1 MSLPCLRTVTATLAL
16 AASCAACG
24 TAGAQAEAPQSCAA
38 GGQPMV
44 VGYFDHTAAWYRRQ
58 PKLKPGQMAAQA
70 WQPPAQGG
78 IVVLYSDVS
87 TVKTEEDEGDVGI
100 EQIRMRMQER
110 EGDIEGY
117 LNASR
122 KKGIAV
128 RIQVP
133 PDIVSHWAAE
143 PQTRDLLRDFVKRW
157 SGHPAAAGFYLYD
170 EPELS
175 NVPASTLAEVAGVI
189 RKLAPK
195 SLLSIS
201 VASSAIAENKPIL
214 RAYANA
220 EPRIFDEI
228 LVNRYPVYRA
238 YGAASPKGGSGM
250 SGKLGL
256 QADKAGRENLMD
268 NEFQNLGDY
277 YDSLVASTKV
287 PGLAGRPVYASFQ
300 AYGLRDDCD
309 GPQCKATRER
319 KARRSPT
326 WNELLYMYASVWMSG
341 VDGAVLYSRYFSLYD
356 GALRRRLDNLEALMG
371 PVFGAL
377 PGCKSGVSV
386 RSTTSSRKAALGAP
400 ANVVARLAAAPG
412 AKTAG
417 YLVVLHRTA
426 NRESVRVQLDDAPG
440 VTKAEELRFDAQG
453 AALEPVRHSL
463 EGGKGD
469 GGRALLLDLDGVGVR
484 LYRLA
489 YD

>member
-1 MSLPCLRTVTATLAL
+1 
-16 AASCAACG
+16 
-24 TAGAQAEAPQSCAA
+24 
-38 GGQPMV
+38 MV

-58 PKLKPGQMAAQA
+58 PKMKPNQMAAQA
-70 WQPPAQGG
+70 WKPPAQGG

-87 TVKTEEDEGDVGI
+87 QVKTEEDAGSISIDE
-100 EQIRMRMQER
+100 IRSRMQER

-122 KKGIAV
+122 KNGIKV

-133 PDIVSHWAAE
+133 PDIVEHWATE
-143 PQTRDLLRDFVKRW
+143 PKTRAVLREFVKRW
-157 SGHPAAAGFYLYD
+157 AGHAATAGFYLFD

-175 NVPASTLAEVAGVI
+175 DLPASTLEQVAAVV
-189 RKLAPK
+189 RENAPK
-195 SLLSIS
+195 SVLAIS
-201 VASSAIAENKPIL
+201 VASSAVAENKPLL
-214 RAYANA
+214 RAYVNA
-220 EPRIFDEI
+220 KPRIFDEL

-238 YGAASPKGGSGM
+238 YGTASAKGGTGM
-250 SGKLGL
+250 NAKLGL
-256 QADKAGRENLMD
+256 ATDKAARENLMD

-287 PGLAGRPVYASFQ
+287 SGLAGRPVYASFQ

-326 WNELLYMYASVWMSG
+326 WNELIYMYASVWMSG

-356 GALRRRLDNLEALMG
+356 GALRKRLDNLEALMG

-377 PGCKSGVSV
+377 PRCNSDVTV
-386 RSTTSSRKAALGAP
+386 RNATASRKAALWAP
-400 ANVVARLAAAPG
+400 ANVVARLATEPG
-412 AKTAG
+412 AKAPG
-417 YLVVLHRTA
+417 YLIVLHRTA
-426 NRESVRVQLDDAPG
+426 NRENVRLQLDDAAG
-440 VTKAEELRFDAQG
+440 VTRAAELRFNAQG
-453 AALEPVRHSL
+453 AAVEPVVQSL
-463 EGGKGD
+463 DGSPGD
-469 GGRALLLDLDGVGVR
+469 VRALLLDLDGVGVR
-484 LYRLA
+484 VFRLS

>member
-1 MSLPCLRTVTATLAL
+1 MKLPNLRAVAVALGL

-24 TAGAQAEAPQSCAA
+24 TAGAQSGSPKSCAA
-38 GGQPMV
+38 GGAPMV

-58 PKLKPGQMAAQA
+58 PKLKPNQSAAQA

-87 TVKTEEDEGDVGI
+87 TVKTEEEGGDVGI
-100 EQIRMRMQER
+100 EQIRARMQER

-117 LNASR
+117 LNAAR
-122 KKGIAV
+122 KKGITV

-133 PDIVSHWAAE
+133 PDIVTHWAAD

-157 SGHPAAAGFYLYD
+157 SGHPAATGFYLFD

-175 NVPASTLAEVAGVI
+175 DVPASTLSEVAGVI
-189 RKLAPK
+189 RGIAPK
-195 SLLSIS
+195 SRLSIS
-201 VASSAIAENKPIL
+201 IASSAVAENKPL
-214 RAYANA
+214 VRSYATA
-220 EPRIFDEI
+220 EPRIFDEL

-238 YGAASPKGGSGM
+238 YGNASAKGGTGM

-256 QADKAGRENLMD
+256 QSDKAGRENLMD

-287 PGLAGRPVYASFQ
+287 PGLGSRPVYASFQ

-309 GPQCKATRER
+309 GPECKATRER

-326 WNELLYMYASVWMSG
+326 WNELLYMYGSVWMSG

-356 GALRRRLDNLEALMG
+356 SALRKRLDNLEALMG

-377 PGCKSGVSV
+377 PGCKSAVTV
-386 RSTTSSRKAALGAP
+386 RSTTSSRKASAGAP
-400 ANVVARLAAAPG
+400 ANVVAQLAGAPG
-412 AKTAG
+412 AKSPP
-417 YLVVLHRTA
+417 YLVVLHRSA
-426 NRESVRVQLDDAPG
+426 NRESVQVQLDGAPG
-440 VTKAEELRFDAQG
+440 VTKAEELRFDAHG
-453 AALEPVRHSL
+453 AALEPVPQSL
-463 EGGKGD
+463 EGGDGK

-484 LYRLA
+484 LYRLT
-489 YD
+489 YH